1 MIFSILFRNSIQW
14 YTEIKRKRM
23 RYLVQMLQVWHMHAS
38 RKRIY
43 SHRNTN
49 MKYGELEKGAQ
60 DFRNKQK
67 IKIQYTFILLY
78 SISIFE
84 E

>member
-1 MIFSILFRNSIQW
+1 
-14 YTEIKRKRM
+14 
-23 RYLVQMLQVWHMHAS
+23 
-38 RKRIY
+38 
-43 SHRNTN
+43 

-67 IKIQYTFILLY
+67 IKIQYTLILLY